1 MASFKLPSPV
11 RPLYVWG
18 GYIGIAIVLALVSGQ
33 AQWAAN
39 VMGLYFLW
47 AIFETVRFYRH
58 RRASK
63 ASEPQSPFKSDFV
76 RARQQPAAAPV
87 RGDFND
93 EYVQG
98 ETIWTGSKQIR
109 FAYRTSDGDY
119 SDREVTV
126 HKVVSSGSGWSDDIY
141 FVGFCH
147 LRGEPRTFRLD
158 RVRYRNKVVDTAT
171 GEVGTLRQ
179 ILGVKRRVSR

>member
-11 RPLYVWG
+11 RPRYVWG
-18 GYIGIAIVLALVSGQ
+18 GYLGIAIVLMIVTNK
-33 AQWAAN
+33 AQWASQ
-39 VMGLYFLW
+39 VMAVYFLW

-58 RRASK
+58 RRTSPAS
-63 ASEPQSPFKSDFV
+63 APPSPFKSDFV
-76 RARQQPAAAPV
+76 RARQQPTASPA
-87 RGDFND
+87 RGDFDD
-93 EYVQG
+93 EYVSG

-109 FAYRTSDGDY
+109 FAYRNSDGAY

-147 LRGEPRTFRLD
+147 LRGETRTFRLD

>member
-1 MASFKLPSPV
+1 MKLPEPI
-11 RPLYVWG
+11 RPLYVWC
-18 GYIGIAIVLALVSGQ
+18 GYLVLALVLAVVTGGAEWVKS
-33 AQWAAN
+33 AMAIYL
-39 VMGLYFLW
+39 VW
-47 AIFETVRFYRH
+47 AIVETVRFYRH
-58 RRASK
+58 RRASP
-63 ASEPQSPFKSDFV
+63 ASAPPSPFKSDFV
-76 RARQQPAAAPV
+76 RARQQPTASPA
-87 RGDFND
+87 RSDFD
-93 EYVQG
+93 DDYVSG
-98 ETIWTGSKQIR
+98 ETIWTGAKQIR
-109 FAYRTSDGDY
+109 FAYRNSDGAY

-147 LRGEPRTFRLD
+147 LRSETRTFRLD